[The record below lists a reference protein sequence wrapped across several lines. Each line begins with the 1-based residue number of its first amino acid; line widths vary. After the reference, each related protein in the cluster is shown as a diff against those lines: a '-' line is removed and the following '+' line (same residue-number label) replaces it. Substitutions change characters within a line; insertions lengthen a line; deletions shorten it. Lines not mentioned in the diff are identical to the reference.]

1 MTEKARIFN
10 PRRHKLLRKHIPVA
24 ENLITLLL
32 LCVLALIVVWV
43 ALQKTH
49 YNPADRD
56 LAVELLRDPQ
66 SPKLYSIPL
75 KPWTE
80 PGMPTAAQ
88 TLSLGPFPQSI
99 LDPGWQPASR
109 LKEFNSNN
117 LYEKINGEAEKFI
130 RQGFKSLYYMVLKS
144 GDDGSE
150 IAMEL
155 YDQGD
160 IRGSM
165 GIFSEHLSADRDI
178 EQKGQVVFF
187 KTAAGVIGRKGRFFF
202 RVAGDSASERI
213 RHKSIQLIEAFAQL
227 GGDGNGTPEEFRILN
242 TGLAISPELITYQS
256 KNVFQYDFVK
266 DFWFGRLRQGDPERV
281 FLHRT
286 QSSEEAGQLL
296 KQILAEQSYEYK
308 IIEQSDRR
316 AILWHEYLQNYFFIA
331 HQGQFIYGIENVS
344 DKNRIDVIQKQ
355 FMQELAGG

>member
-1 MTEKARIFN
+1 MTVKARIFN
-10 PRRHKLLRKHIPVA
+10 PRSHRLLRKNIPVA

-32 LCVLALIVVWV
+32 LCVLAAIVVWV

-56 LAVELLRDPQ
+56 IAVELLRDPQ

-88 TLSLGPFPQSI
+88 TQSLGPFPQSI
-99 LDPGWQPASR
+99 LDLEWQPASR
-109 LKEFNSNN
+109 LKEFNSTN
-117 LYEKINGEAEKFI
+117 LFEKINGEAEKFI

-144 GDDGSE
+144 NDDGSE

-165 GIFSEHLSADRDI
+165 GIFAEHLSADRDI
-178 EQKGQVVFF
+178 EQNNQVVFF
-187 KTAAGVIGRKGRFFF
+187 KTAAGVIGRKGKFFF
-202 RVAGDSASERI
+202 RVAADSTSDRI
-213 RHKSIQLIEAFAQL
+213 RQKSSQLIEAFAQL
-227 GGDGNGTPEEFRILN
+227 GGNETGTPEEFRIL
-242 TGLAISPELITYQS
+242 TVGLAISPELITYQS

-266 DFWFGRLRQGDPERV
+266 DFWFGRLRQGDSARV
-281 FLHRT
+281 FIHRA
-286 QSSEEAGQLL
+286 QSFEDAKQLFQ
-296 KQILAEQSYEYK
+296 QILAEQSYEYD
-308 IIEQSDRR
+308 IVEQSDQR
-316 AILWHEYLQNYFFIA
+316 ALLWHEYLQNYFVIA
-331 HQGQFIYGIENVS
+331 HQGQFIFGVENVS
-344 DKNRIDVIQKQ
+344 DKNRIAVIQQQ